1 MAYSDP
7 GDLATGAVITEAWV
21 DAVRADILA
30 SALAIV
36 TTKGDLTAATAAT
49 TLARLAIG
57 ADDSTLVAASGAATG
72 LAWQIIP
79 AVHVTKSDTTALG
92 LSAWTSLTFDT
103 ETSDT
108 DAMHSTVSN
117 TSRLTVPTGGDGWY
131 IFGFYG
137 SAARAGNSGTW
148 RARILL
154 NATTT
159 ITQNQQ
165 DEASGVQEMI
175 QLAGAYPLVATN
187 YIEVQYYT
195 VDASMTMAA
204 SPMFWA
210 IWQRRT

>member
-7 GDLATGAVITEAWV
+7 GDLASSAVITEAWV
-21 DAVRADILA
+21 DAVRADILV
-30 SALAIV
+30 SAPAV
-36 TTKGDLTAATAAT
+36 MTTKGDVIAASAANT
-49 TLARLAIG
+49 PARLGVG
-57 ADDSTLVAASGAATG
+57 ANDSTLVAASGEATG
-72 LAWQIIP
+72 LAWQTIP
-79 AVHVTKSDTTALG
+79 AVHVTKSDTTAL
-92 LSAWTSLTFDT
+92 STSTWTSLTFDT

-108 DAMHSTVSN
+108 DAIHEGVTN
-117 TSRLTVPTGGDGWY
+117 PSRLTIPTGGDGWY

-159 ITQNQQ
+159 LAQNQQ
-165 DEASGVQEMI
+165 AEASGVQGMI
-175 QLAGAYPLVATN
+175 QLIGAYPLAATN

-204 SPMFWA
+204 SPIFWA
-210 IWQRRT
+210 IWQRRP